1 MEFWDIYDMD
11 RIKQNRV
18 IRRGDEFSEGEY
30 HVVVHVCI
38 FNSAGEMLIQQR
50 QPFRDSWPNQW
61 DLSVGGSAVTGDSS
75 QEAAERETEEELGLK
90 INLKNVRP
98 HLTIN
103 FETGFDDI
111 YLIEKEVNIE
121 NLKLQQEEVQSVKWA
136 SKEEIL
142 SMIKKREF
150 IPYYPSL
157 IHLLFDIRKK
167 YGSHQKV

>member
-50 QPFRDSWPNQW
+50 QPFKDSWPNQW

-75 QEAAERETEEELGLK
+75 QE
-90 INLKNVRP
+90 
-98 HLTIN
+98 
-103 FETGFDDI
+103 F
-111 YLIEKEVNIE
+111 
-121 NLKLQQEEVQSVKWA
+121 
-136 SKEEIL
+136 
-142 SMIKKREF
+142 
-150 IPYYPSL
+150 
-157 IHLLFDIRKK
+157 
-167 YGSHQKV
+167 

>member
-1 MEFWDIYDMD
+1 M
-11 RIKQNRV
+11 
-18 IRRGDEFSEGEY
+18 
-30 HVVVHVCI
+30 
-38 FNSAGEMLIQQR
+38 
-50 QPFRDSWPNQW
+50 
-61 DLSVGGSAVTGDSS
+61 TGDSS

-90 INLKNVRP
+90 INLKKCKP

-142 SMIKKREF
+142 S
-150 IPYYPSL
+150 
-157 IHLLFDIRKK
+157 
-167 YGSHQKV
+167 